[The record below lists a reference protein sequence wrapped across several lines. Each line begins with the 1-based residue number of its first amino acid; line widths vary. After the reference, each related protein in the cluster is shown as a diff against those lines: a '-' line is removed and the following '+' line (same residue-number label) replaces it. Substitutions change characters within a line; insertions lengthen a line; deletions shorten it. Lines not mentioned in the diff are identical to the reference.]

1 MALNQSSNPVF
12 ARSAPLVEFS
22 KGAPSAREVAD
33 IYGAPQRLTV
43 DDIMVKTGMLL
54 ALLVTTGAATWALGV
69 GFGVVAIA
77 ALVGLGLAL
86 VNIFKREVSPPLILA
101 YAAVQGI
108 AVGGISAAYEGTYRG
123 IVVQAIV
130 GTVAVFGAVAWGYKS
145 GRLRATPRFRKVVLF
160 GFVGL
165 FAVVLLNLVVG
176 LFGTGDPLGIR
187 GGNTGLSVLF
197 SLAFIT
203 FGALT
208 FVLDFDQAERMVAA
222 GAPEKESWRI
232 AFGLVVG
239 LVWLYLEVLRLLSY
253 LQNSSR

>member
-12 ARSAPLVEFS
+12 ARSAPLVEFT

-33 IYGAPQRLTV
+33 VYGAPQRLTV
-43 DDIMVKTGMLL
+43 DDIMVRTGTLL
-54 ALLVTTGAATWALGV
+54 ALLVTTGAATWALGL
-69 GFGVVAIA
+69 GLGVVMLAAI
-77 ALVGLGLAL
+77 VGLGLAL
-86 VNIFKREVSPPLILA
+86 VNIFKREVSPPLVLA
-101 YAAVQGI
+101 YAAVQGV
-108 AVGGISAAYEGTYRG
+108 AVGGISAVFEGFYRG
-123 IVVQAIV
+123 IVAQAIV

-145 GRLRATPRFRKVVLF
+145 GRLRATPRFTKVVMF

-187 GGNTGLSVLF
+187 GGNTTLSILF

-203 FGALT
+203 IGALT
-208 FVLDFDQAERMVAA
+208 FVLDFDQADRMIEMGVDS
-222 GAPEKESWRI
+222 KESWRI
-232 AFGLVVG
+232 AFGLIVG

-253 LQNSSR
+253 FSSSD